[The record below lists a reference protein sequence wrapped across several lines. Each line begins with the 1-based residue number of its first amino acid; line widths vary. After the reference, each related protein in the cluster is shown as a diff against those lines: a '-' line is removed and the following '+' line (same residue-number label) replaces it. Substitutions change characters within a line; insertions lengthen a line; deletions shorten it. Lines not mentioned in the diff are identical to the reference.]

1 MPSSSSQTNQHSGA
15 KMKSLIL
22 LITWIFGVACGLSLA
37 SWLMANERI
46 GDAIVMLYTSS
57 IFAVVAF
64 IVLIYLVARHEW
76 KNKRNR

>member
-1 MPSSSSQTNQHSGA
+1 MPSSSSQTKQNSGA
-15 KMKSLIL
+15 KMKSLIIF
-22 LITWIFGVACGLSLA
+22 ITWIFGIACGLSLA

-64 IVLIYLVARHEW
+64 VVLVYLVARHALN
-76 KNKRNR
+76 NKRNR